1 MLHYKIGFF
10 YVMGNYRITQ
20 FEAVEVLAN
29 AYAALNEVRGD
40 VLWRTRRKDYEN
52 LVKFRL

>member
-20 FEAVEVLAN
+20 FEAVEVLAY
-29 AYAALNEVRGD
+29 AYAALYEVRGD
-40 VLWRTRRKDYEN
+40 ILWRTWRKDYEN
-52 LVKFRL
+52 LVNFRL